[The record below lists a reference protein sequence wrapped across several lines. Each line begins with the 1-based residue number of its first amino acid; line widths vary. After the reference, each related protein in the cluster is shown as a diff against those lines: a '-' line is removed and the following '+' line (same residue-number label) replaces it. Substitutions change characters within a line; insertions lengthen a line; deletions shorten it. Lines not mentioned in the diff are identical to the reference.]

1 MKGSNWRLWCKKKMT
16 RDNLIVFALLGLLL
30 MVIALPTG
38 KKDEKAAAES
48 ELLDTENG
56 KIELGQEEYTDC
68 EAELERK
75 LELFL
80 SRMDGV
86 GQTEVMITFS
96 STQEQVVEKDPT
108 SALAK
113 TGENDSA
120 GGSRSIESQNLGQET
135 VYTTD
140 REGNRTPYV
149 KKTLAA
155 QVRGVTVLAQGGGEP
170 VIQKNIT
177 DVIMALFGID
187 AHKIKVA
194 KLVTAK

>member
-1 MKGSNWRLWCKKKMT
+1 MNGSNWKMWCKKMMT

-30 MVIALPTG
+30 MVIALPAG
-38 KKDEKAAAES
+38 KKEEKTVIKS
-48 ELLDTENG
+48 QLSDTANG
-56 KIELGQEEYTDC
+56 MMEERQEENADYG
-68 EAELERK
+68 AELERK
-75 LELFL
+75 LEQFL
-80 SRMDGV
+80 SHMDGV

-108 SALAK
+108 SAVAK
-113 TGENDSA
+113 TGENDSL
-120 GGSRSIESQNLGQET
+120 GGSRSTESQNLGQET

-177 DVIMALFGID
+177 DVIVALFGIE